1 MRFLLFVLI
10 VFWFIL
16 GLSSCKKD
24 SPETIQ
30 PEPTPKPYYNCR
42 VLINDIRDE
51 LGNFVKFDTHIKML
65 VTDSIGDTVYT
76 DYYSASKTDI
86 TFPLTIGTYTIA
98 IFDTTENWAP
108 YYINHKVYPPR
119 GGEPNMY
126 TIGMTKQ
133 PKYKLKVVST
143 IDTTA
148 IINRFTKERYIILNL
163 VSTDTVNKSYFI
175 ARIFKKPQSY
185 PINDPSILTGFYSYI
200 ENGKGHVSLSLLDA
214 SHEFIAK
221 GDTFYVVLVEAANS
235 WYFCSKTEGF
245 GNRVYYNATGKSV
258 QNFQFV
264 N

>member
-1 MRFLLFVLI
+1 MRLLLFI
-10 VFWFIL
+10 ISL
-16 GLSSCKKD
+16 GFAFGLAGCKKD
-24 SPETIQ
+24 T
-30 PEPTPKPYYNCR
+30 PEPVKPEPAPIPYYNCR

-51 LGNFVKFDTHIKML
+51 FGHFVKFDTPIKML
-65 VTDSIGDTVYT
+65 VTDSVGDTVYT
-76 DYYSASKTDI
+76 DYYTTNKTDI

-98 IFDTTENWAP
+98 IFDTTETWAP

-126 TIGMTKQ
+126 MIGMTKQ

-143 IDTTA
+143 IDTTV

-175 ARIFKKPQSY
+175 AHIFKKPQSY
-185 PINDPSILTGFYSYI
+185 PINDPSILAGFYGYI
-200 ENGKGHVSLSLLDA
+200 ENGAGHVSLSLLDA
-214 SHEFIAK
+214 GHEYIAK
-221 GDTFYVVLVEAANS
+221 GDTFYVVLVEAAYS
-235 WYFCSKTEGF
+235 WYFCSKTIGF
-245 GNRVYYNATGKSV
+245 GNSVYYNATGKLV